1 MNNDKNN
8 TKSFT
13 RNLEPKKPETKTFE
27 QEVQEYLEE
36 QLGQEIENLKINK
49 SYN

>member
-8 TKSFT
+8 TKSFG
-13 RNLEPKKPETKTFE
+13 RHVEPKKPEAKTFE
-27 QEVQEYLEE
+27 REVQEYLEE

>member
-8 TKSFT
+8 TKSFG
-13 RNLEPKKPETKTFE
+13 RHLEPLKPETKTFE

-36 QLGQEIENLKINK
+36 QLGQEIENLKIYK

>member
-8 TKSFT
+8 TKRFG
-13 RNLEPKKPETKTFE
+13 RHLEPNETKTKTFE

-36 QLGQEIENLKINK
+36 QLGQEIENLKVYK